1 MNESG
6 NYKLAY
12 EKKKVIFMMCTVL
25 PAVVG
30 DPTTIGISHLC
41 QKLHLGHMVP
51 LMLQF

>member
-6 NYKLAY
+6 NNKLAY
-12 EKKKVIFMMCTVL
+12 KKKMIFMMCTVL

-41 QKLHLGHMVP
+41 QKLHLGHMVT